1 MLRYDQYKK
10 IHPGISEQII
20 NRDYI
25 RYRNNEISSGR
36 IKESWV
42 GYGTIS
48 VASTWDDYMDTTT
61 GYVTFRN
68 KSTLVET
75 TYGDGSSPILVSI
88 TVGEYLV
95 WSSDDSGNLSGD
107 LFMVGSGLPA
117 PQKITKL
124 EVDGWQTTLL
134 ILIFN
139 RALTT
144 TLTGISGCDDL
155 FVLAMDESPSFEF
168 TTSDIPSISNPGS
181 NLVLYSYGNST
192 LDLSTFV
199 DLPYLELTSSV
210 LDTVI
215 FHPTNV
221 PLSQNYSCSSFTS
234 AVVNSILADMV
245 ASGQSGLSIALAGD
259 CAAPTGQGLT
269 DKSTLISNGWSVTT
283 N

>member
-1 MLRYDQYKK
+1 
-10 IHPGISEQII
+10 
-20 NRDYI
+20 
-25 RYRNNEISSGR
+25 
-36 IKESWV
+36 
-42 GYGTIS
+42 
-48 VASTWDDYMDTTT
+48 MDTTT

-155 FVLAMDESPSFEF
+155 FVLAIDESPSFEF

-181 NLVLYSYGNST
+181 NLILYSYGNST

-221 PLSQNYSCSSFTS
+221 PLAQNYSCSSFTS
-234 AVVNSILADMV
+234 AIVNSILADMV
-245 ASGQSGLSIALAGD
+245 ASGQSGLGIALAGD